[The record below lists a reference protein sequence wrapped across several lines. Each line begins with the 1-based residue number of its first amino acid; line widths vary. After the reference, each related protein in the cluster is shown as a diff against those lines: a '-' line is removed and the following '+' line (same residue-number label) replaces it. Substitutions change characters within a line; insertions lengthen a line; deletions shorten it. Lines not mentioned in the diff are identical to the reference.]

1 MPRPISALRHFLKT
15 DAAGGIVLMGV
26 ALLAILAAN
35 SPASGLYFGL
45 LRSYVLGLS
54 VQHWINDALMA
65 VFFLLV
71 GLEIKREF
79 VDGEL
84 STWARRA
91 LPGCAALGGMV
102 VPGLI
107 YWLCNMHSPETLRG
121 WAIPAA
127 TDIAFALGVLALL
140 GPRVPVALKVFLTAL
155 AILDDLGAVIII
167 ALFYTAELNGMALLG
182 TAGVLALL
190 CVLNV
195 AGYRALAPYLVLGV
209 LLWVLVFAS
218 GVHATL
224 AGVLLA
230 LTIPVKRSLAAPDA
244 PESPLHRLEHA
255 LLPWVAFLIVPVFG
269 FANAGVSLA
278 GMQASALL
286 SPVPLGIMLGLFLGK
301 QIGVFGFAWLA
312 IRLRLA
318 VLPVNTSWLQLY
330 GVALLAGI
338 GFTMSLFIGLLA
350 FPGAETL
357 QNETKIGVLAGSLLS
372 GVAGFLVLRFAAPR
386 RALSPAPARA

>member
-15 DAAGGIVLMGV
+15 DAAGGIVLMAV
-26 ALLAILAAN
+26 ALLAILVAN
-35 SPASGLYFGL
+35 SSASGLYFGT

-84 STWARRA
+84 STWSRRA
-91 LPGCAALGGMV
+91 LPGLAAVGGMA
-102 VPGLI
+102 VPGVI
-107 YWLCNMHSPETLRG
+107 YVLCNLHSPETLRG

-140 GPRVPVALKVFLTAL
+140 GSRVPVALKVFLTAL

-167 ALFYTAELNGMALLG
+167 ALFYTAELNGLALLG
-182 TAGVLALL
+182 AAGVVAGL
-190 CVLNV
+190 CVMNA
-195 AGYRALAPYLVLGV
+195 AGVRSLAPYLLLG
-209 LLWVLVFAS
+209 LALWALVFAS

-230 LTIPVKRSLAAPDA
+230 LTIPIKRSLAAPDA
-244 PESPLHRLEHA
+244 AESPLHRLEHA

-269 FANAGVSLA
+269 FANAGVSFA

-286 SPVPLGIMLGLFLGK
+286 HPVPLGIMLGLFLGK
-301 QIGVFGFAWLA
+301 QMGILAFAWLA

-318 VLPVNTSWLQLY
+318 VLPANTSWPQLY
-330 GVALLAGI
+330 GVALLGGI

-350 FPGAETL
+350 FPGSEAL
-357 QNETKIGVLAGSLLS
+357 QTETKIGVLAGSLLS
-372 GVAGFLVLRFAAPR
+372 GVLGFLVLRFTPAR
-386 RALSPAPARA
+386 QVSPAPARG